1 MKKPFDCV
9 EMKNK
14 IQAMHLK
21 LFKGLSFEEKMK
33 IIEGRL
39 KNDPE
44 LSRFLPPSESKSSFK
59 KRKFAK
65 TS

>member
-14 IQAMHLK
+14 IQATHLK
-21 LFKGLSFEEKMK
+21 LLKGLSFEEKMN
-33 IIEGRL
+33 IIETRL
-39 KNDPE
+39 KNDPD
-44 LSRFLPPSESKSSFK
+44 LSRFLPLSKSKVSFK